1 MQHPARAPSSSLHT
15 RPRALLDVTP
25 GAHPHCSK
33 STPDCQ
39 GYGMQWE
46 KKMPWTWGRGDV
58 VISTSSRLTERGEAE
73 VSRDGGELV
82 VFSVPLV
89 AGSWSRWFAKPK
101 GCVVPSRDELLG
113 PQGLGRGDAWTSDGD
128 SPQHPQEDAWVP
140 PGAPCRMQ
148 AGRIRADE
156 AIDTQGCAEIMV
168 FLS

>member
-1 MQHPARAPSSSLHT
+1 M
-15 RPRALLDVTP
+15 
-25 GAHPHCSK
+25 
-33 STPDCQ
+33 
-39 GYGMQWE
+39 
-46 KKMPWTWGRGDV
+46 
-58 VISTSSRLTERGEAE
+58 VISTGSRLTERGEAE

-113 PQGLGRGDAWTSDGD
+113 PQGLGRGDVWTSDGD

-156 AIDTQGCAEIMV
+156 AIDTRGCAEIMV